1 MQKINSIC
9 VFCASSPE
17 ASEPLKDLATDLG
30 QKIAE
35 KKISLVYGGASI
47 GLMGSVARGAHKSGG
62 KVIAIFPELFVGKD
76 IDFVEADEFI
86 VTDDMRERKTLMEQK
101 SDAFIAL
108 PGGIGTLDE
117 IAEILT
123 LIQLKQISKPLILIN
138 YLNYYGPLIKFFDS
152 IVEQKLAKETFLKS
166 YYLAESNDDAMDFLT
181 NYR

>member
-17 ASEPLKDLATDLG
+17 APQYLKDLATDLG

-35 KKISLVYGGASI
+35 KEISLVYGGASI
-47 GLMGSVARGAHKSGG
+47 GLMGCIARGAHKSGG
-62 KVIAIFPELFVGKD
+62 KVIAVFPEIFLGKD
-76 IDFVEADEFI
+76 IDFVEANEFI
-86 VTDDMRERKTLMEQK
+86 VTDDLRERKTIMEQK

-123 LIQLKQISKPLILIN
+123 LIQLKQISKPLVLIN
-138 YLNYYGPLIKFFDS
+138 HRNYYNPLIEFFDS
-152 IVEQKLAKETFLKS
+152 VVKQKLAKEKFLKS
-166 YYLAESNDDAMDFLT
+166 YYLANNNDDAMEFLT
-181 NYR
+181 NYG